1 MGTAVRGRAS
11 QTHIEP
17 FVELA
22 ANLKTTAIFKNQVAV
37 ITGASS
43 GIGKAIAVALAEL
56 HATLCLVGRRAD
68 ALEAVSE
75 TVRQLGAT
83 NQTYCFDLTLDE
95 KVWEF
100 AEFLQGSFGRV
111 DILIHSAGSISFG
124 DIASAPVSELDA
136 QFRANVH
143 APYVLTQA
151 LLPMLRIRRGQIVFI
166 NSSIGLTT
174 RPGVGQFSSTQHALK
189 ALTDT
194 LRDEVN
200 PQGIRVLSVYPGR
213 TATPR
218 QAKIFQLEGR
228 PYRPER
234 LMQAEDIASVVLNS
248 LALSPTAEV
257 TDIKIR
263 PFVNFD

>member
-1 MGTAVRGRAS
+1 MTAA
-11 QTHIEP
+11 QT
-17 FVELA
+17 
-22 ANLKTTAIFKNQVAV
+22 FKNQVAV

-43 GIGKAIAVALAEL
+43 GIGKAIAIALAEQQ
-56 HATLCLVGRRAD
+56 ATLCLIGRRAD

-75 TVRQLGAT
+75 AVRQRGAT
-83 NQTYCFDLTLDE
+83 NQTYCVDLTLDE

-100 AEFLQGSFGRV
+100 AERLQQSFGRV

-124 DIASAPVSELDA
+124 DMTSAPVSDLDV

-151 LLPMLRIRRGQIVFI
+151 LLPMLRIQRGQIVFI
-166 NSSIGLTT
+166 NSTSGLTT

-189 ALTDT
+189 ALADT

-200 PQGIRVLSVYPGR
+200 AEGVRVMSVYPGR

-218 QAKIFQLEGR
+218 QAKIFELEGR

-234 LMQAEDIASVVLNS
+234 LMQPEDIASVVINA
-248 LALSPTAEV
+248 LALSSTAEV

-263 PFVNFD
+263 PFVKFD

>member
-1 MGTAVRGRAS
+1 
-11 QTHIEP
+11 
-17 FVELA
+17 
-22 ANLKTTAIFKNQVAV
+22 LKATEKLKNQVAV

-43 GIGKAIAVALAEL
+43 GIGKAIAIALAEQ
-56 HATLCLVGRRAD
+56 HTTLCLVGRRAD
-68 ALEAVSE
+68 ALDSVSE
-75 TVRQLGAT
+75 TVGQLGAT
-83 NQTYCFDLTLDE
+83 NQTYCLDLTVDE
-95 KVWEF
+95 KVSEF
-100 AEFLQGSFGRV
+100 AELVKRSYGQV
-111 DILIHSAGSISFG
+111 DILIHSAGCISFG
-124 DIASAPVSELDA
+124 DIASAPVTELDL

-143 APYVLTQA
+143 APYLLTQA
-151 LLPMLRIRRGQIVFI
+151 LLPMLRIRGGQIVFI

-174 RPGVGQFSSTQHALK
+174 RPGVGQYSSTQHALK

-218 QAKIFQLEGR
+218 QATIFQLEGR

-234 LMQAEDIASVVLNS
+234 LMQPEDIASVVVNA
-248 LALSPTAEV
+248 LALSTTAEV